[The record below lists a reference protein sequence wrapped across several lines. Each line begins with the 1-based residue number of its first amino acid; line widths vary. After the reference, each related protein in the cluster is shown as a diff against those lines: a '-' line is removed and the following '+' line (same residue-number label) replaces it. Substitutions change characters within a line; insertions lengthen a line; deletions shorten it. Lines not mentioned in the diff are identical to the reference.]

1 MISEF
6 VPPPI
11 GKNTFKDYRILY
23 HTKLIPP
30 ALEIDGEIEDDDQ
43 DIIDENQTYETIV
56 IPNLDKV
63 WLKVKPS

>member
-1 MISEF
+1 VISEF

-43 DIIDENQTYETIV
+43 DIIDEN
-56 IPNLDKV
+56 
-63 WLKVKPS
+63 